1 MVDVVMVGNVPGCDR
16 FSRQARQ
23 SYPGRLVSL
32 PGLEVAFRL
41 GSGRRERSPH
51 VVALVRLRPDRPR
64 GSDVRHWRDL
74 IARVEHVNARGD
86 IRLARAGVRVARAM
100 SPSLKQTPAK
110 DTMALGGGSALSTV
124 N

>member
-41 GSGRRERSPH
+41 GSGDGRGLHMLLRWFDYDPI
-51 VVALVRLRPDRPR
+51 ALVVLMF
-64 GSDVRHWRDL
+64 G
-74 IARVEHVNARGD
+74 IGA
-86 IRLARAGVRVARAM
+86 I
-100 SPSLKQTPAK
+100 SL
-110 DTMALGGGSALSTV
+110 LALSM
-124 N
+124 